1 MRFFLDNNLSPRL
14 AAPIAAILPGH
25 SCGCAREEGLTAV
38 DDIPLFAELSSR
50 NFDAIITRDRNQL
63 ADREERQALVESG
76 LHWLG
81 TKDTQVGGLLGISL
95 DCASITVGLAIVLPD
110 LAPGRQRAFT
120 FRALPH
126 QREQRVKPVDLGG
139 EDS

>member
-1 MRFFLDNNLSPRL
+1 VRFFLDNNLSLRL
-14 AAPIAAILPGH
+14 VAPIVALLPGH

-63 ADREERQALVESG
+63 ADNDERQALIDSG

-81 TKDTQVGGLLGISL
+81 TKDTQVGGFAGHFTGLCV
-95 DCASITVGLAIVLPD
+95 DHRRTCCCAAGSGG
-110 LAPGRQRAFT
+110 GRQRAFT

-126 QREQRVKPVDLGG
+126 QREQRVKPVLLTR
-139 EDS
+139 

>member
-1 MRFFLDNNLSPRL
+1 MR
-14 AAPIAAILPGH
+14 A
-25 SCGCAREEGLTAV
+25 
-38 DDIPLFAELSSR
+38 
-50 NFDAIITRDRNQL
+50 DRNQL
-63 ADREERQALVESG
+63 ADVDERQALIDSG

-110 LAPGRQRAFT
+110 LASGSQRAFT

-126 QREQRVKPVDLGG
+126 QREQRVKPVSLAK
-139 EDS
+139 